1 MQKDT
6 PLDLL
11 LGTDLQMQLGF
22 LFLQKRTGGTAT
34 DLLQKGKWAIT
45 QTDHGPKEDHE
56 SHSSSEDCEP
66 EEDNT
71 LHAVDTTVQEPVS
84 PVDHLIQ
91 AARLPSRHVKFV
103 RARC

>member
-1 MQKDT
+1 MLHNYGGDELKIVRQLSVAISREGHTCTATVLVQKDA

-22 LFLQKRTGGTAT
+22 LFLQKRSDGMAI

-56 SHSSSEDCEP
+56 SHSSS
-66 EEDNT
+66 NT
-71 LHAVDTTVQEPVS
+71 LQAVDTTVQEPV
-84 PVDHLIQ
+84 
-91 AARLPSRHVKFV
+91 
-103 RARC
+103 